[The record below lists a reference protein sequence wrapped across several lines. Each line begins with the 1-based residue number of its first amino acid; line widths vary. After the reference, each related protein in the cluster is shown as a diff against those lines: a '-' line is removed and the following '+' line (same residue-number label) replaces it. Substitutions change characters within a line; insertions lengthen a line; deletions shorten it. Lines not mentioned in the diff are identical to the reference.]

1 MKAVTKILAGAAV
14 VAAAAGGFA
23 APAAAQIFPG
33 YGYGGGG
40 GGIGQILDVI
50 LNAQR
55 YGYGY
60 QGYANDR
67 SQIDQCA
74 VAVEQRI
81 NRDYGYRYGSPY
93 GASPYG
99 GYGNYNPYGGQYG
112 YNSQYNQ
119 GGAKV
124 VGITRVERRSGT
136 TTRVRGVATAN
147 VYANQYGQNNTP
159 YGGQYGYNNNYG
171 YNNYGY
177 TNAGELSFKCDI
189 DYRGFIKD
197 IDIDRNDNAY
207 YGYRRY

>member
-1 MKAVTKILAGAAV
+1 MKAVKLILAGAAV
-14 VAAAAGGFA
+14 AAVAAGGFA
-23 APAAAQIFPG
+23 APAAAQYYPG
-33 YGYGGGG
+33 GGYGGYGQS

-50 LNAQR
+50 MNAQR

-67 SQIDQCA
+67 SQIDRCA

-93 GASPYG
+93 GGAPYG

-112 YNSQYNQ
+112 YNSQYTQ

-124 VGITRVERRSGT
+124 VGITRVERRSST

-147 VYANQYGQNNTP
+147 VHANRYTPYGGQYNQP
-159 YGGQYGYNNNYG
+159 YGGQYGYNYG
-171 YNNYGY
+171 YA
-177 TNAGELSFKCDI
+177 NAGELTFKCDI
-189 DYRGFIKD
+189 DYRGYIRD
-197 IDIDRNDNAY
+197 IDIDRNRNAY
-207 YGYRRY
+207 YGYRR

>member
-14 VAAAAGGFA
+14 AAVAAGGLA
-23 APAAAQIFPG
+23 APAAAQYYPGTG
-33 YGYGGGG
+33 YGYGQS

-67 SQIDQCA
+67 SQIDRCA

-93 GASPYG
+93 GGSPYG

-112 YNSQYNQ
+112 YNNQYAQ

-124 VGITRVERRSGT
+124 VGITRVERRSST

-147 VYANQYGQNNTP
+147 VYANQYGQYGGQYNQS
-159 YGGQYGYNNNYG
+159 YGGQYGYNNYG
-171 YNNYGY
+171 YA
-177 TNAGELSFKCDI
+177 NAGELRFKCDI
-189 DYRGFIKD
+189 DYRGYIRD
-197 IDIDRNDNAY
+197 IDIDQNTNAY

>member
-14 VAAAAGGFA
+14 AAVAAGGFA
-23 APAAAQIFPG
+23 APAAAQYYPG
-33 YGYGGGG
+33 YGGYGQS

-67 SQIDQCA
+67 SQIDRCA
-74 VAVEQRI
+74 IAVEQRI
-81 NRDYGYRYGSPY
+81 NRDYGYRYGSQY
-93 GASPYG
+93 GAPYG
-99 GYGNYNPYGGQYG
+99 GYNAPYGGQYG
-112 YNSQYNQ
+112 NQYGYNQYAQ

-124 VGITRVERRSGT
+124 VGITRVERRSSS

-147 VYANQYGQNNTP
+147 VYANQYGNP
-159 YGGQYGYNNNYG
+159 YGGQYGGQYGNQYG

-177 TNAGELSFKCDI
+177 AQAGELSFKCDI
-189 DYRGFIKD
+189 DYRGYIRD
-197 IDIDRNDNAY
+197 IDIDRNNNAY

>member
-1 MKAVTKILAGAAV
+1 MKAVTKILAGTAV
-14 VAAAAGGFA
+14 IAAAAGGFA
-23 APAAAQIFPG
+23 APAAAQYYPG
-33 YGYGGGG
+33 YGYGNQGTGA
-40 GGIGQILDVI
+40 IGQILDTI

-67 SQIDQCA
+67 SQIDRCA

-112 YNSQYNQ
+112 YNSQYSQ

-124 VGITRVERRSGT
+124 VGITRVERRSST

-147 VYANQYGQNNTP
+147 VYANQYQP
-159 YGGQYGYNNNYG
+159 YGGQYGGGYG

-177 TNAGELSFKCDI
+177 GNAGELSFKCDI
-189 DYRGFIKD
+189 DYRGYIRD
-197 IDIDRNDNAY
+197 IDIDRNTNAY

>member
-1 MKAVTKILAGAAV
+1 MKAVTKILAGSA
-14 VAAAAGGFA
+14 VAAAAIGGLA
-23 APAAAQIFPG
+23 APAAAQYPG
-33 YGYGGGG
+33 YGYGGSGNVV
-40 GGIGQILDVI
+40 GQVLDTI

-67 SQIDQCA
+67 SQIDRCA

-93 GASPYG
+93 GSPYG
-99 GYGNYNPYGGQYG
+99 GYGGQYGNQYG
-112 YNSQYNQ
+112 YNQYAQ

-124 VGITRVERRSGT
+124 VGITRVERRSST
-136 TTRVRGVATAN
+136 TTRVRGIATAN
-147 VYANQYGQNNTP
+147 VYANQYQP
-159 YGGQYGYNNNYG
+159 YGGQYGNQYGGGYG

-177 TNAGELSFKCDI
+177 ANAGELSFKCDI
-189 DYRGFIKD
+189 DYRGYIRD
-197 IDIDRNDNAY
+197 IDIDRNTNAY